1 MLFYYI
7 IVSSISFSSLSLL
20 FFLYIEIQKYINNVN
35 NNKVTIESVHK
46 ENIVIKKEEKYEDK
60 YLEKV
65 RNLNVLSTN
74 NNLLKSYT
82 NNIIFE
88 KTPLGNVAMYYD
100 VDNESFIYFS
110 DNTIPYRFLEVVA
123 RKYVLIYNCS
133 SLYIDMEKLL
143 ERKKLS
149 ENNCNKLLNNNT
161 ENNVNSLEKK
171 SVFAKFKSYNKEAGS
186 GRVNTAPPPKNSIP
200 SNRINVN
207 NSEQCVI
214 KEHANRYICKG
225 RFSNFDILKKI
236 DRKKIDK
243 KYALSFSEFKKFSS
257 NPELNKN
264 YDI

>member
-123 RKYVLIYNCS
+123 RKYVLIY
-133 SLYIDMEKLL
+133 K
-143 ERKKLS
+143 
-149 ENNCNKLLNNNT
+149 
-161 ENNVNSLEKK
+161 
-171 SVFAKFKSYNKEAGS
+171 
-186 GRVNTAPPPKNSIP
+186 
-200 SNRINVN
+200 RI
-207 NSEQCVI
+207 
-214 KEHANRYICKG
+214 K
-225 RFSNFDILKKI
+225 ILI
-236 DRKKIDK
+236 
-243 KYALSFSEFKKFSS
+243 
-257 NPELNKN
+257 
-264 YDI
+264 